1 MVNSNF
7 LVVSQKK
14 KKKNKNEQFLR
25 IALIFADE

>member
-14 KKKNKNEQFLR
+14 KKNKNEQFLR
-25 IALIFADE
+25 IVLIFADE